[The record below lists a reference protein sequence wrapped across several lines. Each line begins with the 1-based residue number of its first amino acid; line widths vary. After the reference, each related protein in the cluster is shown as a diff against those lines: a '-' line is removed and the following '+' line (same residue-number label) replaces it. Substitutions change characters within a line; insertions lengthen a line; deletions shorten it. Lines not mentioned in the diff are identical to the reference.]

1 MLLASFIP
9 GMLALLAATP
19 PLVVAH
25 RGYSSLAP
33 ENTLVAYQYAI
44 EAGAPAA
51 ECDVYCT
58 SDGQVVLIHDGTVDR
73 TTDGTGAIT
82 AMTLE
87 QVKQL
92 DAGSWKAGKFCG
104 EKIPTL
110 EETLTLTKGR
120 MRLVIEIK
128 QAGIA
133 QAVVD
138 VLHKTEALS
147 DVTIISFSAETCR
160 QVREL
165 EPSLPVGW
173 LTGGCKE
180 DDADEA
186 DTIIRTALAANC
198 QFIDVAWPG
207 IKPAL
212 LNRAQLAGMAI
223 WAWTVDDPA
232 AMHKLAELGVA
243 SITTNDVEAG
253 MGAFAPEE

>member
-1 MLLASFIP
+1 MRSILNI
-9 GMLALLAATP
+9 
-19 PLVVAH
+19 AH
-25 RGYSSLAP
+25 RGYTKKFP
-33 ENTLVAYQYAI
+33 DNTLESCQAAIDLGVDAI
-44 EAGAPAA
+44 EF
-51 ECDVYCT
+51 DV
-58 SDGQVVLIHDGTVDR
+58 HETVDHSFVVFHDDKLQGKHVAR
-73 TTDGTGAIT
+73 LPLCDI
-82 AMTLE
+82 
-87 QVKQL
+87 QDVKL
-92 DAGSWKAGKFCG
+92 REC
-104 EKIPTL
+104 KIPTL
-110 EETLTLTKGR
+110 EETLALTKGR

-138 VLHKTEALS
+138 VLRKTEALS

-180 DDADEA
+180 DDTDEA